1 MSRSLNFEEIKKTN
15 EKGQLEFAKT
25 RMVSCWHSAFHS
37 REAKDVSHERFRT
50 IKTCKALKIYSNA
63 KIVNY
68 N

>member
-50 IKTCKALKIYSNA
+50 IKTCNA
-63 KIVNY
+63 RP
-68 N
+68 